1 MQMRLLYIHLHNSPS
16 NQERTN
22 IVLRVFCLFAR
33 QSGTSLACKLFRAGM
48 HPFVSG
54 GSLLWA
60 QIFPKISGQSCSTI
74 WNVLNWLCVNKAATG
89 SSTLLLLPLLST
101 DPEEMG
107 RKTEQSSRKVNGKG
121 NSHHRWG
128 GGVSPALFREDTGC
142 GLLRWICHR
151 RAVPEL
157 CSWDGSFA
165 LHPQN
170 KEQVLNILPGLGM
183 RGHQEAEKLVLWNT
197 SKEWSLSHEP
207 RSCASPTITQL

>member
-1 MQMRLLYIHLHNSPS
+1 M
-16 NQERTN
+16 
-22 IVLRVFCLFAR
+22 
-33 QSGTSLACKLFRAGM
+33 ACKLFRAGM

-74 WNVLNWLCVNKAATG
+74 FNVLNWLCVNKAATG
-89 SSTLLLLPLLST
+89 SSTLLLLSLLST

-107 RKTEQSSRKVNGKG
+107 RREQSSRKVNGKEKG
-121 NSHHRWG
+121 HHGWG
-128 GGVSPALFREDTGC
+128 GDVSPALLGEDEGY

-165 LHPQN
+165 LYLQN
-170 KEQVLNILPGLGM
+170 KEQVLNILPGLAM
-183 RGHQEAEKLVLWNT
+183 RGHQEAGKLVLWNT
-197 SKEWSLSHEP
+197 SNEWSLLQEP
-207 RSCASPTITQL
+207 RSCASPTITQF